1 MSKTKFLLI
10 FILNLITAGLILNL
24 TLTNAFCYKNSG
36 TYDAKWAGGLKPLT
50 AVQVRK
56 AGKLFVNNCAG
67 CHAID
72 REGNIGPALLPET
85 LSFVKLPMVAG
96 FIKNGFKGTAMPA
109 WKGKLSNKDI
119 ILIARYIK
127 TVPAGKTPVWG
138 MNQIDASVKTV
149 IPPSLYPDKPIY
161 KNRLGNIFFVVE
173 KNISKGAFIDGDN
186 WTIIKQ
192 IPIGFATHEIK
203 YTHNGEF
210 GYAIARNGVLDKID
224 MYNLKPVASVRTC
237 LDARG
242 VDPTYNG
249 KYVLTGC
256 YLPYQA
262 VIISGKTLKPLKII
276 HVNNTVGPLG
286 KKAGSRVA
294 GTIYSHKYNVFAIA
308 LKDAG
313 QVWIIKAEPPFPI
326 IAKIKGVGKILHDA
340 YIDKTGRY
348 LFVTGMASGTIT
360 VIDLKTD
367 EMAAR
372 IYVGKGAHV
381 GPGAYWTLKNG
392 REVAAT
398 MHIFANGM
406 TIFEVG
412 NPWHVLKT
420 VKTAGP
426 SLFERTYPGYPYIW
440 ADNVF
445 AGKKHDEIYV
455 ISKKPPFK
463 TVKILIPEK
472 GPIALHPEFSC
483 NGKYVMISEWAPKGE
498 LVIYNSRTLK
508 KVKVIK
514 GLVTPTG
521 QFNVGNRSF
530 HGCTEK

>member
-1 MSKTKFLLI
+1 MLRKRFVLF
-10 FILNLITAGLILNL
+10 FILILSAIVL
-24 TLTNAFCYKNSG
+24 SLGFISTDSFGYKTSKF
-36 TYDAKWAGGLKPLT
+36 YDARWAGGLKPLSAT
-50 AVQVRK
+50 VVKQVN
-56 AGKLFVNNCAG
+56 GLFMYNCAG
-67 CHAID
+67 CHGD
-72 REGNIGPALLPET
+72 NREGGIGPALLPET
-85 LSFVKLPMVAG
+85 LSFKKLPEVVRY
-96 FIKNGFKGTAMPA
+96 IETGFKGTAMPA
-109 WKGKLSNKDI
+109 WKGRLSDKD
-119 ILIARYIK
+119 LTLLAKYIK
-127 TVPAGKTPVWG
+127 TVPAGKVPIWS
-138 MNQIDASVKTV
+138 MKQIEPTVKIV
-149 IPPSLYPDKPIY
+149 IPAYLYPDKPIY

-173 KNISKGAFIDGDN
+173 KNISRGAFIDGDN
-186 WTIIKQ
+186 WTIMKQ
-192 IPIGFATHEIK
+192 IPIGFSTHEVK

-210 GYAIARNGVLDKID
+210 GYAIARNGFVDKID
-224 MYNLKPVASVRTC
+224 MYNLKSVASVRTC

-242 VDPTYNG
+242 VDPTYDGN
-249 KYVLTGC
+249 YVLTGC

-262 VIISGKTLKPLKII
+262 VIISGKTMKPLRII
-276 HVNNTVGPLG
+276 HTNNVIGPYG
-286 KKAGSRVA
+286 KRVGSRVA
-294 GTIYSHKYNVFAIA
+294 GTLYSHKYGVFAID
-308 LKDAG
+308 LKEAG
-313 QVWIIKAEPPFPI
+313 QVWIIKAKPPFPI
-326 IAKIKGVGKILHDA
+326 IAKIKGVGRMLHDA

-348 LFVTGMASGTIT
+348 MFVTGMASGTIT

-381 GPGAYWTLKNG
+381 GPGASWVLKNG
-392 REVAAT
+392 EEVAAT
-398 MHIFANGM
+398 MHIKKNGM

-412 NPWHVLKT
+412 NPWNVLKN

-426 SLFERTYPGYPYIW
+426 SLFERTYKGNPYIW

-455 ISKKPPFK
+455 ISKTPPFK
-463 TVKILIPEK
+463 VVKVLIPEK

-483 NGKYVMISEWAPKGE
+483 DGKYVMISEWAKKGE

-530 HGCTEK
+530 HGCSQK